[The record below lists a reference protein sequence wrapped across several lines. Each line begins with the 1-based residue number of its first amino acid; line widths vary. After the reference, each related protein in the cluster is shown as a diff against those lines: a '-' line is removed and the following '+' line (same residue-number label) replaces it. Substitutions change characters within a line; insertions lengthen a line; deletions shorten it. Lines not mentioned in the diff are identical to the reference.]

1 MKTLQKE
8 KHHASGQTCKVKGMN
23 VPRGKPCLTTTTVS
37 TYLRYHCYMLLL
49 LALTLAVAD
58 MLVALLKS
66 LLFLQMCH

>member
-1 MKTLQKE
+1 
-8 KHHASGQTCKVKGMN
+8 
-23 VPRGKPCLTTTTVS
+23 
-37 TYLRYHCYMLLL
+37 MLLL